1 MSKKKTLLLLS
12 AFGLLVG
19 CDASDI
25 PDIKLAPEASEQ
37 LESSEVHT
45 ETASEFEADDQ
56 ITDPVPVEEVTELPL
71 ETTVDI
77 EAGASTEAPLTSE
90 IIDSGASTVENDE
103 IDAGASTVEDDEID
117 AGASTGEKKH
127 HDDDDDDDDDDDWWW
142 DLFFGDGD

>member
-37 LESSEVHT
+37 LESSEVLT
-45 ETASEFEADDQ
+45 ETASEFETDDQ

-77 EAGASTEAPLTSE
+77 EAGASTSE
-90 IIDSGASTVENDE
+90 SDIQ
-103 IDAGASTVEDDEID
+103 AGASTEAPITNEIID

-127 HDDDDDDDDDDDWWW
+127 HDDDDDWWW